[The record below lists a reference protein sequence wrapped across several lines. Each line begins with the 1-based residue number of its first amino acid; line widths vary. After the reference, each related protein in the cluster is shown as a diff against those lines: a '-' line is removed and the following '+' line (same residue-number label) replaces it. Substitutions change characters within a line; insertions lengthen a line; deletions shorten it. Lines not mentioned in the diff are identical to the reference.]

1 MTEYDGVPHRMK
13 ERCSSRHDL
22 IISSIPGFSLLG
34 LFYYKVL
41 HAFNLIRGETPHPR
55 SERHLV
61 KHDFNRWNTSQVL
74 KDMLL
79 DHGPSAYLGLIGRP
93 RVKITEELFT

>member
-1 MTEYDGVPHRMK
+1 MNPMGYVTG
-13 ERCSSRHDL
+13 SRNDAPTGL
-22 IISSIPGFSLLG
+22 IIISIPAFSLLG
-34 LFYYKVL
+34 LFYDKVL
-41 HAFNLIRGETPHPR
+41 HAHNLIRRETPHPR
-55 SERHLV
+55 SEWHLV

-79 DHGPSAYLGLIGRP
+79 DHGPSAYLRLIGRP